1 MANCLTAGISLGCS
15 TSCSGGVSRFWLTSI
30 DAITSITETA
40 GLITAITMD
49 AAEVFYEF
57 VPYQE
62 TATFVENIDRINCNS
77 AGTDTLTAV
86 FPCRSQ
92 TTREALEE
100 LLDCCCGLVVIHEE
114 TNGQRWLW
122 GSTKAINTAQT
133 KVGFPAQLTN
143 VNGVSGAAI
152 TDQNQTTI
160 TVEAKVTFQALPVDS
175 ALVIAV

>member
-77 AGTDTLTAV
+77 GCLPLSLTDHT
-86 FPCRSQ
+86 RS
-92 TTREALEE
+92 T
-100 LLDCCCGLVVIHEE
+100 
-114 TNGQRWLW
+114 
-122 GSTKAINTAQT
+122 
-133 KVGFPAQLTN
+133 
-143 VNGVSGAAI
+143 
-152 TDQNQTTI
+152 
-160 TVEAKVTFQALPVDS
+160 
-175 ALVIAV
+175 

>member
-1 MANCLTAGISLGCS
+1 MANCLTAGLSLNCA
-15 TSCSGGVSRFWLTSI
+15 TSCSGGVSRFWVTSI

-49 AAEVFYEF
+49 GAEVFYEF

-62 TATFVENIDRINCNS
+62 TASFTENIDRISCNS

-92 TTREALEE
+92 ATREALEE
-100 LLDCCCGLVVIHEE
+100 MLDCCCGLVVIHEE

-122 GSTKAINTAQT
+122 GSTKAINAAQT

-143 VNGVSGAAI
+143 VNGVSGVAI
-152 TDQNQTTI
+152 TDQNQTTVTI
-160 TVEAKVTFQALPVDS
+160 EAKVTFQALPVDS
-175 ALVIAV
+175 ALVISV

>member
-1 MANCLTAGISLGCS
+1 MSCLTAGLLQSCS
-15 TSCSGGVSRFWLTSI
+15 TACSGGVSRFYLASI
-30 DAITSITETA
+30 DDITSITETTGA
-40 GLITAITMD
+40 ITAITML
-49 AAEVFYEF
+49 ATKVFYEF

-77 AGTDTLTAV
+77 AGTDTLNAV

-92 TTREALEE
+92 TVREALEE
-100 LLDCCCGLVVIHEE
+100 LLDCCCGFVVIHEE

-122 GSTKAINTAQT
+122 GSTKAINAAQT

-160 TVEAKVTFQALPVDS
+160 TIEAKVTFQALPVDS
-175 ALVIAV
+175 AVVVPV